1 MLPVFSR
8 HNHAA
13 VAPSIMR
20 LEDQNDDLSSNSAP
34 QPADDLLL
42 RRYGETGSE
51 EAFSQLVY
59 RHAGWVY
66 HFCRRRLNDSHLA
79 EDATQAVFLLLARK
93 IPTMPPPAH
102 LAGWLFQACRY
113 VLAETRRNDKR
124 YRRRQDIARDVML
137 QRIASAGAAE
147 AAPDPHLSAALDDAL
162 VRLNASERQTIL
174 MHFYEGLTLRQM
186 AE

>member
-1 MLPVFSR
+1 
-8 HNHAA
+8 
-13 VAPSIMR
+13 MR

-34 QPADDLLL
+34 EPADDLLL
-42 RRYGETGSE
+42 RRYSETGSE

-59 RHAGWVY
+59 RHAAWVY

-124 YRRRQDIARDVML
+124 
-137 QRIASAGAAE
+137 
-147 AAPDPHLSAALDDAL
+147 
-162 VRLNASERQTIL
+162 
-174 MHFYEGLTLRQM
+174 
-186 AE
+186 

>member
-8 HNHAA
+8 HNHAD

-20 LEDQNDDLSSNSAP
+20 QSDQNNDLSIDSTPQSA
-34 QPADDLLL
+34 DEELL
-42 RRYGETGSE
+42 RRYSENGSE
-51 EAFSQLVY
+51 DAFSQLVY

-124 YRRRQDIARDVML
+124 YRRRQDVARDVML
-137 QRIASAGAAE
+137 GRIAAAE
-147 AAPDPHLSAALDDAL
+147 AAD
-162 VRLNASERQTIL
+162 
-174 MHFYEGLTLRQM
+174 
-186 AE
+186 